1 MDMPPMNLNVVN
13 LRFADPHGP
22 ESCAEV
28 GLKLNN
34 APIGPKTTSTC
45 RQGKGGIRIIEN
57 TCGHAK
63 LPLTFALKMNLHCH
77 DCDVVTTQ

>member
-1 MDMPPMNLNVVN
+1 MDIPPMNLNVVN

-34 APIGPKTTSTC
+34 APIGPRASNTC
-45 RQGKGGIRIIEN
+45 RVGKGGIRIIEPQ
-57 TCGHAK
+57 GWP
-63 LPLTFALKMNLHCH
+63 PLTPPAP
-77 DCDVVTTQ
+77 

>member
-1 MDMPPMNLNVVN
+1 MEMPPMNLNLVN

-34 APIGPKTTSTC
+34 VPIGPSPTSTC
-45 RQGKGGIRIIEN
+45 RVGKGAIKILEPYGWP
-57 TCGHAK
+57 
-63 LPLTFALKMNLHCH
+63 PLTPPAP
-77 DCDVVTTQ
+77 